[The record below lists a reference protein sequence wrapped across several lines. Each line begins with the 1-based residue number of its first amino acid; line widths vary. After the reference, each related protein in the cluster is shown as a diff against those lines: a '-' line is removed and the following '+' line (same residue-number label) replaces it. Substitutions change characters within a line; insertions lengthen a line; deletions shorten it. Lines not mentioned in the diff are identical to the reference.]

1 MATVNEPKTS
11 LPVVGSK
18 HGDNIDYEL
27 LMSCVHCGLCLGSC
41 PTYVVTGNEN
51 DSPRGRIYLWRAVI
65 DGRAELDEEGQA
77 KRTSLPSNKML
88 VLCCLKIAARYIQL
102 EKEFSAFRS
111 HQDASIDKLI
121 NKVSSGME

>member
-1 MATVNEPKTS
+1 MERLV
-11 LPVVGSK
+11 
-18 HGDNIDYEL
+18 HFEL
-27 LMSCVHCGLCLGSC
+27 FGQEFSFYTDASREDVDHIIKMV
-41 PTYVVTGNEN
+41 
-51 DSPRGRIYLWRAVI
+51 
-65 DGRAELDEEGQA
+65 RAELDEEGTA